1 MDHTAE
7 PRLLFFWFKTAGK
20 MNIAGQQDLKLP
32 WPKEPHDWLSDGQ
45 KFERNKVKEKH
56 NQDIGQGKTSAGY
69 AKNSLTLVNAVAMG
83 TGVMIGAGIFA
94 LTGQIAE
101 LAGPLFPLSFVV
113 GAIVSA
119 FSAYTY
125 IKMSN
130 AYGPTTVAAGAA
142 LLMALSMV
150 ISESLVA
157 RTFGTYALRAFG
169 GDPKS
174 VLVPVLGVG
183 LIAFAY
189 LVNVAGSRSVGLLSI
204 VMAVLKVGGIALFG
218 AAGLWASGI
227 TFEATSGDA
236 GATGFLAS
244 VALSI
249 LAFKG
254 FTTITN
260 SGAEITEPHR
270 NVGRAIV
277 LSIAICVVVYLLV
290 AFAVGSSLPL
300 DRIVAA
306 KDYALAEAAQPA
318 LGQAGFYLTVA
329 LALVATASGLIASVF
344 AVSRMLAMLTDMK
357 MIPHSHLGM
366 PGTIK
371 DHTLVYTV
379 VIAGFLTVFFDL
391 SRIASLGAFFYLVI
405 DIIIHVGVFRNL
417 RHDIGARGW
426 GLMTAIVLD
435 AVVLFAFATMKWQS
449 DPLIV
454 ILGLI
459 GMALVFLFER
469 VFLARNPV
477 DEGNHD
483 QN

>member
-1 MDHTAE
+1 MA
-7 PRLLFFWFKTAGK
+7 
-20 MNIAGQQDLKLP
+20 
-32 WPKEPHDWLSDGQ
+32 
-45 KFERNKVKEKH
+45 
-56 NQDIGQGKTSAGY
+56 QGY
-69 AKNSLTLVNAVAMG
+69 EKNSITLAGAVAMG

-101 LAGPLFPLSFVV
+101 LAGPIFPLSFVI
-113 GAIVSA
+113 GAIVTA

-130 AYGPTTVAAGAA
+130 AFPSAGGIGMILMKAYGPTTVAAGAA

-157 RTFGTYALRAFG
+157 RTFGTYTLRAFG
-169 GDPKS
+169 GDTNS
-174 VLVPVLGVG
+174 ILVPVLGVG
-183 LIAFAY
+183 MIIVAY
-189 LVNVAGSRSVGLLSI
+189 LVNVSGSRLVGLVSLI
-204 VMAVLKVGGIALFG
+204 MAALKVGGIALFG
-218 AAGLWASGI
+218 MAGLWASGI
-227 TFEATSGDA
+227 KFEATGGEA
-236 GATGFLAS
+236 GAIGFVAS

-260 SGAEITEPHR
+260 SGAEVTDPHR

-300 DRIVAA
+300 DRIIEA
-306 KDYALAEAAQPA
+306 KDYALAEAAEPA
-318 LGQAGFYLTVA
+318 LGETGFYLTVA

-357 MIPHSHLGM
+357 MIPHSHFGM
-366 PGTIK
+366 PGAIK

-379 VIAGFLTVFFDL
+379 VIAGFLTVLFDL
-391 SRIASLGAFFYLVI
+391 SRIASLGAFFYLVM
-405 DIIIHVGVFRNL
+405 DIIIHWGVFRTL
-417 RHDIGARGW
+417 RRDIGAKGW
-426 GLMTAIVLD
+426 VMVSAITLD
-435 AVVLFAFATMKWQS
+435 VVVLTGFASMKWQS

-454 ILGLI
+454 VI
-459 GMALVFLFER
+459 GIVCMALVFLFER
-469 VFLARNPV
+469 IFLARNPIGQV
-477 DEGNHD
+477 KHRHEHKA
-483 QN
+483 